1 MGIVDE
7 DIERVRSATDIVALI
22 TERVPLKR
30 SGRRWVGL
38 CPFHEEKTP
47 SFSVNAEDGLYY
59 CFGCGAG
66 GDAITFVRDTEHL
79 SFAEAVERLAARA
92 KITLHYD
99 ARDARQQGQAN
110 KREVLLDALD
120 RAVSWYHEQLLK
132 APEARAARDYLRSR
146 GYDGKVVR
154 AFRLGW
160 APDEWDALSRHLALS
175 DEIFVKAGLGFVNR
189 SGRQQD
195 AMRSRII
202 FPICDPAGRAI
213 ALAGRVISGNSLPKY
228 KNSPEGPLYLKRRTL
243 YGFNW
248 AKEAIA
254 SLGEAI
260 VCEGYTDVIAFHSIG
275 LRNAVAT
282 CGTALTDEHLQL
294 LARYSKRV
302 LLAYDG
308 DRAGQEAVMR
318 IHEWERTHELSVEV
332 VQLPPGEDPAS
343 LAAHDPDAL
352 RKAVG
357 VAKPYLAF
365 RLERVLASYDMKT
378 AESRA
383 RAARAGLELLVE
395 HPDDL
400 VRDQYLVSIADRCR
414 FDLSKLRSS
423 LAELLTLSRDSS
435 FPRSKGAK
443 VQMSSGK
450 PTKIR
455 DVDTYTA
462 GGSWPGS
469 KVPRESLVRSGG
481 ERSMNRAYRVR
492 NALPAVDER
501 LSDRTALYPYSS
513 RDIPGPE
520 LAALRLAVHRPGEV
534 ADRLEEVLFS
544 NQLCRRTFNAL
555 ASAESL
561 QEAVAKSDEEVARLI
576 TRIAVE
582 EVEGGLE
589 AADVLDRLLISAA
602 RRQLARLETRARA
615 GLDAG
620 AFPELASA
628 TAWLRKRIEEL
639 SSLNCSQGLRE
650 ELLQWLMD
658 NDKEEE

>member
-1 MGIVDE
+1 MGIIEE

-79 SFAEAVERLAARA
+79 SFAEAVERLATRA

-99 ARDARQQGQAN
+99 ARSERRDSQAN
-110 KREVLLDALD
+110 KREILLDALE
-120 RAVSWYHEQLLK
+120 RAVSWYHEQLLNT
-132 APEARAARDYLRSR
+132 PEARAARDYLRAR

-154 AFRLGW
+154 TFRLGW

-175 DEIFVKAGLGFVNR
+175 DEIFVMAGLGFVNR
-189 SGRQQD
+189 GGRQQD
-195 AMRSRII
+195 AMRSRLI
-202 FPICDPAGRAI
+202 FPIFDPTGRAI
-213 ALAGRVISGNSLPKY
+213 ALAGRVISTNAVPKY

-248 AKEAIA
+248 AKEAIT
-254 SLGEAI
+254 STGEVI

-275 LRNAVAT
+275 LHNAVAT

-294 LARYSKRV
+294 LSRYSKRV

-318 IHEWERTHELSVEV
+318 VHSWERAHELSVEV
-332 VQLPPGEDPAS
+332 VELPSGEDPAS
-343 LAAHDPDAL
+343 LAAHNPNALIEAVRDAQ
-352 RKAVG
+352 
-357 VAKPYLAF
+357 PYLSF
-365 RLERVLASYDMKT
+365 RLGKLLASYDLKT

-400 VRDQYLVSIADRCR
+400 IRDQYLVSIADRCR
-414 FDLSKLRSS
+414 FDLMKLRRS
-423 LAELLTLSRDSS
+423 LTELIASRSDSS
-435 FPRSKGAK
+435 SSSSNAARVQMKSGSPTRMSAKESKGSWANRGSRRAFSAQSRGELS
-443 VQMSSGK
+443 VDRVDRERDISPVSGERMSS
-450 PTKIR
+450 R
-455 DVDTYTA
+455 YTF
-462 GGSWPGS
+462 G
-469 KVPRESLVRSGG
+469 RSY
-481 ERSMNRAYRVR
+481 E
-492 NALPAVDER
+492 
-501 LSDRTALYPYSS
+501 
-513 RDIPGPE
+513 DISGPE
-520 LAALRLAVHRPGEV
+520 LVALRLAIHRPAEV
-534 ADRLEEVLFS
+534 ANQLEGVLFS
-544 NQLCRRTFNAL
+544 NQLCRRAFDTL
-555 ASAESL
+555 ASVHSL
-561 QEAVAKSDEEVARLI
+561 QEAVAKADGDVARLI
-576 TRIAVE
+576 TRMAVE
-582 EVEGGLE
+582 EVDGELDIT
-589 AADVLDRLLISAA
+589 DVLDRLLVSAA
-602 RRQLARLETRARA
+602 RRQLARLEMKARA

-620 AFPELASA
+620 VFPELALT
-628 TAWLRKRIEEL
+628 TAWLRKKIEEL
-639 SSLNCSQGLRE
+639 SSLNCSQELRE

-658 NDKEEE
+658 NDKEE